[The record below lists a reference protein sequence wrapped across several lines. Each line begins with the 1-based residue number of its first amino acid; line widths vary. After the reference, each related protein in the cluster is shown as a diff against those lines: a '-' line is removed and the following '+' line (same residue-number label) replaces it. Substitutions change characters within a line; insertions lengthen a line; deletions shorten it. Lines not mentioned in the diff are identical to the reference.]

1 MGVDEMTF
9 DSAGKRVRG
18 VRDDGSELFIESGGY
33 FAGFG
38 EMSVVEC
45 NGLVG
50 GLGGL
55 LPRKG

>member
-18 VRDDGSELFIESGGY
+18 VRDDGSELFVECGGY

-38 EMSVVEC
+38 EVSVVEC

>member
-1 MGVDEMTF
+1 MTF

-38 EMSVVEC
+38 EVSVVEC